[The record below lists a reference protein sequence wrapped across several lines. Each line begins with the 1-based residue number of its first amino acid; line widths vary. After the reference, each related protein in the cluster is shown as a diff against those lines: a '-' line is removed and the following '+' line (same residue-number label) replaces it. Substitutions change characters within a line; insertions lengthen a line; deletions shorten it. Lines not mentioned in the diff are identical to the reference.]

1 MPTSNEIENARRDA
15 LVKKENEAYE
25 KQLKKEREENEAPR
39 KAVREAL
46 SFLGLG
52 AKLMPSGSTSK
63 EKQKEK
69 SFAESVGEAA
79 RKNLPSKEGG
89 MKKGGRVGSARAS
102 GSVKK
107 KRYAEGGE
115 IAAQQPTYPF
125 YGNQPAA
132 STTQPA
138 EGVSQTF
145 NIQPG
150 MSSADMGFKK
160 GGRVRTAS
168 QRADGCA
175 IRGKTRA
182 R

>member
-1 MPTSNEIENARRDA
+1 MDMSQLQARIQNLEARRARGESVPELDA
-15 LVKKENEAYE
+15 LYKKMDAMTDQGYRTATGESKPKEE
-25 KQLKKEREENEAPR
+25 K
-39 KAVREAL
+39 KAR
-46 SFLGLG
+46 
-52 AKLMPSGSTSK
+52 
-63 EKQKEK
+63 
-69 SFAESVGEAA
+69 
-79 RKNLPSKEGG
+79 GG
-89 MKKGGRVGSARAS
+89 KIA
-102 GSVKK
+102 VKK

-132 STTQPA
+132 STTQPG
-138 EGVSQTF
+138 EPVNQTF